1 MVEASLEEID
11 SSCTWSHRTK
21 SWKGKLSCEK
31 EKAHRDTHNM
41 PLIYMADSFSM
52 DRILRSD
59 TGSGILVLRGKSYST
74 IGLKLME

>member
-1 MVEASLEEID
+1 
-11 SSCTWSHRTK
+11 
-21 SWKGKLSCEK
+21 
-31 EKAHRDTHNM
+31 M

-59 TGSGILVLRGKSYST
+59 TGSGLLVLRGKIYSI